1 MVIIIGSWE
10 SASYTQ
16 VVKYCASRFAFTNI
30 FLVASIVLLTVGSG
44 YLARAGMYYSDAIQN
59 DAVSQELAACGGC
72 NNDQIMSAYVESI
85 RDKMQSGLQD
95 MILHAGIGIALFS
108 MGAGFSMV
116 YMKWYRNTQPI
127 L

>member
-1 MVIIIGSWE
+1 M
-10 SASYTQ
+10 
-16 VVKYCASRFAFTNI
+16 VKYCASCSDFTNI
-30 FLVASIVLLTVGSG
+30 FVIASIVFLTVGSG
-44 YLARAGMYYSDAIQN
+44 YLARAGMYYSDAIEN
-59 DAVSQELAACGGC
+59 DAISQEIAACSGC
-72 NNDQIMSAYVESI
+72 IDSDQIMDAYVESI
-85 RDKMQSGLQD
+85 RGKMQSGMQD